1 MISWLKRRI
10 FISNTYTLPDNVN
23 PITTRSSAATC
34 LEPKTISPDKEVE
47 HYKSRLLQFGI
58 DICQMP
64 KWTPQTKNRR
74 KEAFIIASYIANDI
88 ELRSF
93 FLNKKSLPTSQLLK
107 NFQKKSITRYAPY
120 IIATAL
126 IVIEDYHYLKGYLPE

>member
-1 MISWLKRRI
+1 MIRWLKRKK
-10 FISNTYTLPDNVN
+10 FISNAYISPNDRN
-23 PITTRSSAATC
+23 PIDSRSSAAAR
-34 LEPKTISPDKEVE
+34 LEPKSISPDKEVE
-47 HYKSRLLQFGI
+47 HYNSRLLQFGI

-64 KWTPQTKNRR
+64 RWTPPTKNTR

-93 FLNKKSLPTSQLLK
+93 FLNKRSLPTSQLLK
-107 NFQKKSITRYAPY
+107 KFQKKSITRYAPY

-126 IVIEDYHYLKGYLPE
+126 IVIEDYHNLKGYLPE